1 MIAILRN
8 RGENNHNKK
17 LVLLYKS
24 RVFNKKVI
32 NIMNLEGRQAKKT
45 DTYVFKE
52 QFIKF
57 SYLFPK
63 NYSSNQ

>member
-1 MIAILRN
+1 
-8 RGENNHNKK
+8 
-17 LVLLYKS
+17 
-24 RVFNKKVI
+24 
-32 NIMNLEGRQAKKT
+32 MNLEGRQAKKT

-63 NYSSNQ
+63 NYSSNQWGKDEKKIDNKLQLEISMSKKLCKTRKNGT